1 MIKKRLSL
9 SLVALIGSVF
19 LFVIASFA
27 WFAVSDIVNFGE
39 TIIEAEDIDVAAVL
53 WESDDDTLFTEA
65 TSIDFQNV
73 VPGDIKY
80 YKIVITNNNDFA
92 IATQVSLFGL
102 TSTYSDVAGDTSNYT
117 AGRSLADF
125 TILNTSNNID
135 SVTIVDQTLTSLLVS
150 TKIITHDSVTIPAA
164 GTAELYFSFTI
175 SEDAG
180 NDYQNLRLDF
190 TNLFIQS
197 SN

>member
-27 WFAVSDIVNFGE
+27 WFAVSDIVNIGGS
-39 TIIEAEDIDVAAVL
+39 IIDIQDIDVSAVL
-53 WESDDDTLFTEA
+53 YESYDDVTYDIVS
-65 TSIDFQNV
+65 SIDFQTQ

-80 YKIVITNNNDFA
+80 YKLLITNDNDFT
-92 IATQVSLFGL
+92 ISTQVSLFGV
-102 TSTYSDVAGDTSNYT
+102 TDIYTDINGDTANYT
-117 AGRSLADF
+117 AGRSLAEVLL
-125 TILNTSNNID
+125 LNASNNID
-135 SVTIVDQTLTSLLVS
+135 SVTIVNQSLTTLIAS
-150 TKIITHDSVTIPAA
+150 TKVITHESVSIPAS
-164 GTAELYFSFTI
+164 GTAELYFSFTV

-190 TNLFIQS
+190 TNLFVQS

>member
-27 WFAVSDIVNFGE
+27 WFAVSNIVNIGE
-39 TIIEAEDIDVAAVL
+39 TIIETQDIDVVAVL
-53 WESDDDTLFTEA
+53 YESYDDLTYDEVS
-65 TSIDFQNV
+65 SIDLQTQ

-80 YKIVITNNNDFA
+80 YKLLITNNNDFA
-92 IATQVSLFGL
+92 IATQVSLYGL
-102 TSTYSDVAGDTSNYT
+102 TDTYTAIGGDTSNYT
-117 AGRSLADF
+117 AGRSLAEVLL
-125 TILNTSNNID
+125 LNASNNID
-135 SVTIVDQTLTSLLVS
+135 SVTIVNQSLTSLMIS
-150 TKIITHDSVTIPAA
+150 TKVITHESVSIPAS
-164 GTAELYFSFTI
+164 GTAELYFSFTV
-175 SEDAG
+175 SDDAG

>member
-27 WFAVSDIVNFGE
+27 WFAVSDIVNIDGS
-39 TIIEAEDIDVAAVL
+39 IIDIQDIDVSAVL
-53 WESDDDTLFTEA
+53 YESYDDVTYNVVS
-65 TSIDFQNV
+65 SIDFQTQ

-80 YKIVITNNNDFA
+80 YKLLITNDNDFT
-92 IATQVSLFGL
+92 ISTQVSLFGV
-102 TSTYSDVAGDTSNYT
+102 TDIYTDINGDTANYT
-117 AGRSLADF
+117 AGRSLAEVLL
-125 TILNTSNNID
+125 LNASNNID
-135 SVTIVDQTLTSLLVS
+135 SVTIVNQSLTTLIAS
-150 TKIITHDSVTIPAA
+150 TKVITHESVSIPAS
-164 GTAELYFSFTI
+164 GTAELYFSFTV

-190 TNLFIQS
+190 TNLFVQS

>member
-27 WFAVSDIVNFGE
+27 WFAVSDIVNIDGS
-39 TIIEAEDIDVAAVL
+39 IIDIQDIDVSAVL
-53 WESDDDTLFTEA
+53 YESYDDVTYNVVS
-65 TSIDFQNV
+65 SIDFQTQ

-80 YKIVITNNNDFA
+80 YKLLITNDNDFTSS
-92 IATQVSLFGL
+92 TQVSLFGV
-102 TSTYSDVAGDTSNYT
+102 TDIYTDINGDTANYT
-117 AGRSLADF
+117 AGRSLAEVLL
-125 TILNTSNNID
+125 LNASNNID
-135 SVTIVDQTLTSLLVS
+135 SVTIVNQSLTTLIAS
-150 TKIITHDSVTIPAA
+150 TKVITHESVSIPAS
-164 GTAELYFSFTI
+164 GTAELYFSFTV

-190 TNLFIQS
+190 TNLFVQS